1 VTPTENARLVREAA
15 EALGFARIGFTPVG
29 AVERHQVYA
38 EWLASG
44 RHGEMEYLARDAEP
58 RRDPATLLEG
68 ARTVVAV
75 ALSYAH
81 ADSPDV
87 PADRLAGGPRATI
100 ARYARG
106 ADYHVLLK
114 DKLRALAKQ
123 IGAATGRE
131 LAWRACVD
139 TAPLLEREAAQ
150 SAGLGFIAKN
160 TLLIA
165 PGAGSWLLLGEL
177 LLDLDCAPDRAPE
190 PPRCGECTRCLEA
203 CPTGAFVG
211 AYTLDARRCISYLTI
226 ELEGSIPVELRPL
239 VGDRVFGCDVCQEV
253 CPFNASDGAPA
264 APELAPRPG
273 YSRPALRRLLGL
285 GAAQFRK
292 WQQRSA
298 LRRIHRPQLLRNACV
313 ALGNVG
319 TREDLDA
326 LTPHLD
332 SPYELVREHAA
343 WAIAEIRRRS

>member
-1 VTPTENARLVREAA
+1 VDPTAAARLVRTEA
-15 EALGFARIGFTPVG
+15 EALGFARVGFTPVG
-29 AVERHQVYA
+29 AVERHRVYA
-38 EWLASG
+38 DWLARG
-44 RHGEMEYLARDAEP
+44 LHGEMEYLARDADP
-58 RRDPATLLEG
+58 RRDPASLLDG

-81 ADSPDV
+81 PDGPDV
-87 PADRLAGGPRATI
+87 PADHLGPRGAI

-106 ADYHVLLK
+106 ADYHALLK
-114 DKLRALAKQ
+114 ERLRALAAK
-123 IGAATGRE
+123 ISGASGRAI
-131 LAWRACVD
+131 AWRACVD

-150 SAGLGFIAKN
+150 SSGVGFIAKN

-190 PPRCGECTRCLEA
+190 PPRCGECTRCLDA
-203 CPTGAFVG
+203 CPTGAFIG

-226 ELEGSIPVELRPL
+226 ELEGAIPVELRPL
-239 VGDRVFGCDVCQEV
+239 VGDRVFGCDVCQDV
-253 CPFNASDGAPA
+253 CPFNASATGGDPQ
-264 APELAPRPG
+264 LAPRPG
-273 YSRPALRRLLGL
+273 YSRPSLRRLLGL

-292 WQQRSA
+292 WQARSA
-298 LRRIHRPQLLRNACV
+298 LRRIHRPQLLRNVCV

-319 TREDLDA
+319 TVDDLDA
-326 LTPHLD
+326 LRPHLD

-343 WAIAEIRRRS
+343 WAIAEIGRRHGV